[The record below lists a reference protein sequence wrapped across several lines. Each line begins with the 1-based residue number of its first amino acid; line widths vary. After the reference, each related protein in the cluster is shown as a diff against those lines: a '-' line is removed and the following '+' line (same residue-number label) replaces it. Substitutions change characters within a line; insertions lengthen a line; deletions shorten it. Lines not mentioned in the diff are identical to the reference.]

1 MASNGKTP
9 PGASGTRTRFA
20 GLLSDVSIGDLFQT
34 LEMSG
39 KSSEID
45 FDTELGAG
53 TVWFR
58 DREVIDAVSGEC
70 EGADAVYRIAMAEE
84 GSFVARFKDIE
95 RPARIHLAPQRVL
108 MESARREDEWK
119 KAAAGR
125 ARPGTCYAAIQRE
138 VGLRTGDLT
147 HAEFELLAKLD
158 GSRLLVDVII
168 PGDEAAPEEFKRLA
182 TLLDQGLLEE
192 VAPPKALLS
201 SLIRGAVSETP
212 ENFMVA
218 AYAAYAAFGGGAR
231 KGLRYAAALILVGT
245 LLASLVLGWRVLV
258 GGQLLGWGLLLIG
271 HGISSL
277 PQLPLWKP
285 AHLFVEPVL
294 VIADMLGGAGVEL
307 GFVHRGRELA
317 RLTADL

>member
-119 KAAAGR
+119 KAAVGR
-125 ARPGTCYAAIQRE
+125 APPCIPCSPANTRPGHSSAKAA
-138 VGLRTGDLT
+138 
-147 HAEFELLAKLD
+147 
-158 GSRLLVDVII
+158 
-168 PGDEAAPEEFKRLA
+168 
-182 TLLDQGLLEE
+182 
-192 VAPPKALLS
+192 
-201 SLIRGAVSETP
+201 
-212 ENFMVA
+212 
-218 AYAAYAAFGGGAR
+218 
-231 KGLRYAAALILVGT
+231 
-245 LLASLVLGWRVLV
+245 
-258 GGQLLGWGLLLIG
+258 
-271 HGISSL
+271 
-277 PQLPLWKP
+277 
-285 AHLFVEPVL
+285 
-294 VIADMLGGAGVEL
+294 
-307 GFVHRGRELA
+307 
-317 RLTADL
+317 